1 MQRDKK
7 YVLKI
12 YFVFYCVDVLKKV
25 FRNSHS
31 WKNVRKTSI
40 MSFSRK
46 QLNTPCWGFF
56 WSSPPGFLFKFTL
69 TPWNF
74 PFFLHFPTP
83 GNPLFPLIFGVPTW
97 NLEFQQ
103 LLLYPMEFSINI
115 LNWGESTIV
124 FWKSPMYQRRQ
135 KDFWKDFL

>member
-1 MQRDKK
+1 MKK
-7 YVLKI
+7 RQKDIHNEL
-12 YFVFYCVDVLKKV
+12 FQ
-25 FRNSHS
+25 
-31 WKNVRKTSI
+31 KTI
-40 MSFSRK
+40 EHPLLRI
-46 QLNTPCWGFF
+46 
-56 WSSPPGFLFKFTL
+56 FLKFT
-69 TPWNF
+69 PWIF
-74 PFFLHFPTP
+74 IQIYPDPLEFSIFLHLPTP

-135 KDFWKDFL
+135 KDF